1 MSQQRTTFATKLG
14 VIAAAV
20 GSAVGLGNIWR
31 FPYEVGQSGGG
42 AFLLVYLLCVALLG
56 IPLITAEFV
65 VGRASHRNVGGAFRK
80 LAPGSKWGFI
90 GFLSVLA
97 PFLILCYY
105 TIIAGWTIEYLYQAL
120 TNSFAGKS
128 PELLKAEFETFCTG
142 TWSPVIWIALFM
154 AANYVII
161 VSGVKN
167 GIERASN
174 VMMPLLFLLL
184 VVFCIN
190 SFFLPG
196 AAEGFRFFLYP
207 DFSKLT
213 AAVMLRAMGQAFF
226 SLSLAMGCLVTYSSY
241 FNGETRL
248 GKTAATVAWLDTLV
262 AVLAGIMIFPA
273 VFSFGISPTAGPD
286 LVFITLPNVFSQMPG
301 GYIWAVLFFLL
312 LTLAALTSTVSLFE
326 VVTAYVHEEFS
337 MSRRK
342 ATGLV
347 MSACFVLAICCS
359 LSLGPW
365 NGLRI
370 FGMDL
375 FDIFDY
381 VSANILL
388 PVGGFLISLFVGY
401 KLDEQTVWRQVTNNG
416 RLRIGYFKP
425 LMFLLRYFAPVAIAL
440 IFLSGLGVF
449 GKL

>member
-1 MSQQRTTFATKLG
+1 MTHNRTTFATKLG

-65 VGRASHRNVGGAFRK
+65 IGRASRTNVARAFKK
-80 LAPGSKWGFI
+80 LAPGSPWGII
-90 GFLSVLA
+90 GYLSVLA

-120 TNSFAGKS
+120 TNGFAGKS
-128 PELLKAEFETFCTG
+128 PEVLKNEFVAFSTG
-142 TWSPVIWIALFM
+142 TWQPIIWIAIFM
-154 AANYVII
+154 AANYAII
-161 VSGVKN
+161 VGGVKK

-174 VMMPLLFLLL
+174 VMMPLLFVLL

-196 AAEGFRFFLYP
+196 GGEGFRFFLQP

-213 AAVMLRAMGQAFF
+213 PAILLRAMGQAFF

-241 FNGETRL
+241 FGDETRL

-262 AVLAGIMIFPA
+262 AVMAGIMIFPA

-286 LVFITLPNVFSQMPG
+286 LVYITLPNVFMMMPG
-301 GYIWAVLFFLL
+301 GYIWAVLFFILL
-312 LTLAALTSTVSLFE
+312 ALAALTSTVSLFE
-326 VVTAYVHEEFS
+326 VVTAFMIEEYH
-337 MSRRK
+337 MSRRR
-342 ATGLV
+342 ALGWVLGSV
-347 MSACFVLAICCS
+347 FVLAVVCS

-365 NGLRI
+365 NGLRL
-370 FGMDL
+370 FGMDI

-388 PVGGFLISLFVGY
+388 PVGGLLISLFVGY
-401 KLDEQTVWRQVTNNG
+401 KLDRNTVYRQVTNDG

-425 LMFLLRYFAPVAIAL
+425 LMFLLRYFCPIAIAL
-440 IFLSGLGVF
+440 IFLSGLGLF
-449 GKL
+449 

>member
-1 MSQQRTTFATKLG
+1 
-14 VIAAAV
+14 
-20 GSAVGLGNIWR
+20 
-31 FPYEVGQSGGG
+31 
-42 AFLLVYLLCVALLG
+42 
-56 IPLITAEFV
+56 
-65 VGRASHRNVGGAFRK
+65 
-80 LAPGSKWGFI
+80 
-90 GFLSVLA
+90 
-97 PFLILCYY
+97 
-105 TIIAGWTIEYLYQAL
+105 
-120 TNSFAGKS
+120 
-128 PELLKAEFETFCTG
+128 
-142 TWSPVIWIALFM
+142 
-154 AANYVII
+154 
-161 VSGVKN
+161 
-167 GIERASN
+167 
-174 VMMPLLFLLL
+174 
-184 VVFCIN
+184 
-190 SFFLPG
+190 
-196 AAEGFRFFLYP
+196 
-207 DFSKLT
+207 
-213 AAVMLRAMGQAFF
+213 
-226 SLSLAMGCLVTYSSY
+226 VTYSSY